1 METHSGLSQRPH
13 RFLDVRMSLPKLF
26 RTGTF
31 RDMVT
36 TMPET
41 AYQYPRAVYSFHRS
55 KFLQSALWSSHLSS
69 LWQLHNIVLN
79 KKEGLSEILCV
90 ERMDS
95 LAPASAQEKRMD
107 PLSLPHSKN
116 QECDH
121 WLIFQGQSHKL
132 RMDSRCAVF
141 QLYLLTRYHTTDRPL
156 CYKGK
161 PPASDLL
168 LPAGSSSSSNRCVPF
183 RLEQAELP
191 LPLIPNPNDFEGS
204 RENYR
209 LQR

>member
-1 METHSGLSQRPH
+1 METHSNLSQRPH
-13 RFLDVRMSLPKLF
+13 RLLDVRKLL

-36 TMPET
+36 TIPET
-41 AYQYPRAVYSFHRS
+41 AYQYPQAVYSLHRS
-55 KFLQSALWSSHLSS
+55 KFLQSVLWGSHLSS

-79 KKEGLSEILCV
+79 KKEGLSEIFRV

-95 LAPASAQEKRMD
+95 LAPAPAQEERMD
-107 PLSLPHSKN
+107 PLSLPHSRN
-116 QECDH
+116 QERDL
-121 WLIFQGQSHKL
+121 WLPFQGQSHKL

-168 LPAGSSSSSNRCVPF
+168 LPAGSSSSRNRCVPF
-183 RLEQAELP
+183 RLEQVELI